1 MLTNQNLFK
10 AKNVT
15 LVFNG
20 HIYMKCPE
28 QANPYISGCQ
38 GLGERREREFDSGDD
53 DSVRDEENVLELA
66 RG

>member
-1 MLTNQNLFK
+1 MK
-10 AKNVT
+10 
-15 LVFNG
+15 G
-20 HIYMKCPE
+20 HLLCESIYMKCPE